1 MKPESNHKLRLICT
15 VLAVFGFFLQ
25 LSAQETLQSVTD
37 RGNTTTNGIRVNSSL
52 DIGDSYD
59 PSRYGFL
66 QVVRPAEQG
75 NLFHISLIRNGNMI
89 YGLGLL
95 NSSSTFGLQPGGS
108 NATTEGLFML
118 PTGNIGIANQNPAFK
133 LDVAGD
139 IRSSGSLYVSSN
151 NATGG
156 GIKLGDDGDMVDM
169 NDGWATHRFSNG
181 IRINNAS
188 SGGIPVIQLS
198 NSINTPSF
206 FSSSRLGIGTQDP
219 AAALEVSG
227 AAVFGGNIDP
237 NSAIGN
243 LGYLNGTGK
252 MLIGFNRSGGRG
264 EASFISNQGGGGA
277 NGGFTFYNHNNQG
290 VENELMTMNGNGNI
304 GIGTSSPSTA
314 LDVRGIIS
322 TPEIAFLNAD
332 GGDDSDPYRLR
343 KVQGASNTNWLE
355 LQLNDDETE
364 SFRIY
369 GNSCVGYNCGN
380 YSGNLYH
387 SFDAMG
393 NVYHK
398 GNVGIGTTAPSEKLT
413 VNGKIR
419 AREIRVDALDMPDYV
434 FEEGYKVG
442 TLEELES
449 YIKKNKHLPEIPS
462 AIEAENNGLAL
473 GEMNKLLLKKIEE
486 LTLYII
492 EEHKL
497 NEKRGDLLDAQH
509 LKIAELEKTIKSL
522 KK

>member
-1 MKPESNHKLRLICT
+1 MKPELNPKLRLIFT
-15 VLAVFGFFLQ
+15 VLAVFGGFLQ
-25 LSAQETLQSVTD
+25 AMAQETLQSVTD
-37 RGNTTTNGIRVNSSL
+37 RGNTTTNGIRINSSL
-52 DIGDSYD
+52 DVGDAYD

-66 QVVRPAEQG
+66 QVVRPAQQG
-75 NLFHISLIRNGNMI
+75 NLFHISLIRNGSMV
-89 YGLGLL
+89 YGLGML
-95 NSSSTFGLQPGGS
+95 NNSSTFGLQPGDS
-108 NATTEGLFML
+108 NATTEGFFML
-118 PTGNIGIANQNPAFK
+118 PSGNIGIANQNPAFK

-139 IRSSGSLYVSSN
+139 IRSFGSLYVSSN

-156 GIKLGDDGDMVDM
+156 GIKLGDDGDMVDL

-181 IRINNAS
+181 IRINNAN

-206 FSSSRLGIGTQDP
+206 FSSSRLGIGTQEP

-252 MLIGFNRSGGRG
+252 MSIGFNRSGGRG
-264 EASFISNQGGGGA
+264 EASFVSNQGGG
-277 NGGFTFYNHNNQG
+277 NSGGFAFYNHNNQG
-290 VENELMTMNGNGNI
+290 VENELLTINGNGNI

-322 TPEIAFLNAD
+322 TPEIAFRNAD

-343 KVQGASNTNWLE
+343 KVQGGPNTNWLE

-369 GNSCVGYNCGN
+369 GNSCVGYSCGN

-387 SFDAMG
+387 SFDTMG

-398 GNVGIGTTAPSEKLT
+398 GNVGIGTTAPTEKLT
-413 VNGKIR
+413 VNGKIK
-419 AREIRVDALDMPDYV
+419 ANEIRVDGQGAPDYV
-434 FEEGYKVG
+434 FEDSYHKLSLGEI
-442 TLEELES
+442 EQ
-449 YIKKNKHLPEIPS
+449 YIKLNKHLPEVPS
-462 AIEAENNGLAL
+462 AKEFERDGMAL
-473 GEMNKLLLKKIEE
+473 GETNKLLLKKIEE
-486 LTLYII
+486 LTLHLI
-492 EEHKL
+492 EKEKELKSQAERLTEIEKL
-497 NEKRGDLLDAQH
+497 
-509 LKIAELEKTIKSL
+509 LKINK
-522 KK
+522 